1 MHMYL
6 VRKLFDVYVFS
17 LLLVFTQFEKSP
29 TAIQITR
36 KFAKKK
42 ISLLSRYYIFF
53 LSFFSFFCFAI
64 LDISYH
70 LCRPTFAYQN
80 QDCMQIA
87 VEDRVASKLYV
98 YFDMVADKIHSVL
111 KNQTGKVMIY
121 CRAGMSRSATLCI
134 AYFVKH
140 HSMSLQEAYDF
151 VRERR

>member
-1 MHMYL
+1 
-6 VRKLFDVYVFS
+6 
-17 LLLVFTQFEKSP
+17 
-29 TAIQITR
+29 
-36 KFAKKK
+36 
-42 ISLLSRYYIFF
+42 
-53 LSFFSFFCFAI
+53 
-64 LDISYH
+64 
-70 LCRPTFAYQN
+70 
-80 QDCMQIA
+80 MQIA

>member
-1 MHMYL
+1 
-6 VRKLFDVYVFS
+6 
-17 LLLVFTQFEKSP
+17 
-29 TAIQITR
+29 
-36 KFAKKK
+36 
-42 ISLLSRYYIFF
+42 
-53 LSFFSFFCFAI
+53 
-64 LDISYH
+64 
-70 LCRPTFAYQN
+70 
-80 QDCMQIA
+80 MQIA

-151 VRERR
+151 VRERTFLLIPRENPHEFGSSLI

>member
-1 MHMYL
+1 ML
-6 VRKLFDVYVFS
+6 PLSCKSTSNFFLFFFS
-17 LLLVFTQFEKSP
+17 LV
-29 TAIQITR
+29 
-36 KFAKKK
+36 
-42 ISLLSRYYIFF
+42 
-53 LSFFSFFCFAI
+53 FFSSFCFAI
-64 LDISYH
+64 LDIPYH